1 MGAASRILGELTDD
15 AVRWV
20 ESLANKL
27 SGKPEDYVRFPTT
40 PENVAYETGEKLV
53 NLYRL
58 APQMFDIYD
67 DRALYYAL
75 KEAKEGSAD
84 VGLINPDTF
93 RRAAAEIPMG
103 DPYIRDMVDQKV
115 ADLRDLRQAG
125 VRYSDVPYLG
135 FDNFPANSAQITAHE
150 GRHRSRALSAEGEP
164 YQLVRFI
171 GPSNSPRLSQM
182 KPNTQMLSEEISFPE
197 GGGKQPIGTL
207 GELIKFL
214 SRWREHKVC
223 SWCQESKS
231 PRSRNQ
237 KHCQKISRRQADQS
251 RDGADS
257 QEEVKKCHQELQKSQ
272 RKKTQVKIK
281 AAA

>member
-1 MGAASRILGELTDD
+1 MGVASKVLSELSDD

-27 SGKPEDYVRFPTT
+27 SGKPGDVVRYPTT

-53 NLYRL
+53 NLDRF

-93 RRAAAEIPMG
+93 RRAAAEIPMT

-125 VRYSDVPYLG
+125 IRYSDVPYLG
-135 FDNFPANSAQITAHE
+135 YNEPFQNIAQITAHE
-150 GRHRSRALSAEGEP
+150 GRHRSRALGAEGEP
-164 YQLVRFI
+164 SQLVRFI
-171 GPSNSPRLSQM
+171 PARNEDLLSTM
-182 KPNTQMLSEEISFPE
+182 NPETQLMSEVSSMSGD
-197 GGGKQPIGTL
+197 GGGKPIGTL

-214 SRWREHKVC
+214 SIGGVAGPGVL
-223 SWCQESKS
+223 SQLG
-231 PRSRNQ
+231 
-237 KHCQKISRRQADQS
+237 
-251 RDGADS
+251 DGDAP
-257 QEEVKKCHQELQKSQ
+257 
-272 RKKTQVKIK
+272 QVP
-281 AAA
+281 

>member
-27 SGKPEDYVRFPTT
+27 SGKPGDAVRFPTT

-53 NLYRL
+53 NLNRL

-75 KEAKEGSAD
+75 KEAKDKEND
-84 VGLINPDTF
+84 LGLMRPKDF

-103 DPYIRDMVDQKV
+103 DPYIRDMVNENVQ
-115 ADLRDLRQAG
+115 DLTDLLESGIA
-125 VRYSDVPYLG
+125 YSDIPYLG
-135 FDNFPANSAQITAHE
+135 YDNFPAKSAQITAHE
-150 GRHRSRALSAEGEP
+150 GRHRSRALEGVGEP

-171 GPSNSPRLSQM
+171 GPSSSPRLSQM
-182 KPNTQMLSEEISFPE
+182 KPDTQMLSEEVGFPE
-197 GGGKQPIGTL
+197 AGGKQPIGTL

-214 SRWREHKVC
+214 SIGGVAAPGVL
-223 SWCQESKS
+223 SQLGGQED
-231 PRSRNQ
+231 
-237 KHCQKISRRQADQS
+237 A
-251 RDGADS
+251 
-257 QEEVKKCHQELQKSQ
+257 
-272 RKKTQVKIK
+272 QVP
-281 AAA
+281 

>member
-1 MGAASRILGELTDD
+1 MGVASKVLSELSDD

-53 NLYRL
+53 NLDRL

-75 KEAKEGSAD
+75 QEAKEGSAD
-84 VGLINPDTF
+84 VGLMNPDTF

-125 VRYSDVPYLG
+125 IRYSDVPYLG
-135 FDNFPANSAQITAHE
+135 YDDFPANSAQITAHE

-171 GPSNSPRLSQM
+171 GPSSSPRLSQM

-214 SRWREHKVC
+214 SIGGVAAPGVL
-223 SWCQESKS
+223 SQLG
-231 PRSRNQ
+231 
-237 KHCQKISRRQADQS
+237 
-251 RDGADS
+251 DGDAP
-257 QEEVKKCHQELQKSQ
+257 
-272 RKKTQVKIK
+272 QVP
-281 AAA
+281 